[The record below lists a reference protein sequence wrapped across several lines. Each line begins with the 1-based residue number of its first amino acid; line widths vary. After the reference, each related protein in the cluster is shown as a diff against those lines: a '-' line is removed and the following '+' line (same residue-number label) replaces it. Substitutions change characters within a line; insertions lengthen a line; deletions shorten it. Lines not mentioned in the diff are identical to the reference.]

1 MIALHNITTGFS
13 KLTKAAIG
21 IGIGIAIAIAI
32 EYLESYIC
40 STSYRR
46 NILILVLGKTGQ
58 SSTGNNF
65 LFVFS

>member
-13 KLTKAAIG
+13 KPTKAAIG
-21 IGIGIAIAIAI
+21 PYI
-32 EYLESYIC
+32 EYLESYIR
-40 STSYRR
+40 STAYRR